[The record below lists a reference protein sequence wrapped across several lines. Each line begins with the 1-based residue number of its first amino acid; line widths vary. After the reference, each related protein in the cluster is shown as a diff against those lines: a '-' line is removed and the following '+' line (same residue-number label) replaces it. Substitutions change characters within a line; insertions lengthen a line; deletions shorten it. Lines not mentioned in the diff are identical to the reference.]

1 MNGPVTP
8 EFVPPVSVDRFERG
22 DIEAA
27 EFTHEAHVYVAW
39 QYLGRL
45 ALPEAIAR
53 YSAGLKALTR
63 RLGVEQKYHE
73 TITWFFMIEVA
84 ERIARGKDQD
94 WPAFRSGNAD
104 LFDDAGGLIA
114 RHYSSERLSSPL
126 ARHQFVLP
134 DRMLNTTVA

>member
-1 MNGPVTP
+1 MIDPITAGCA
-8 EFVPPVSVDRFERG
+8 PPVSVERFERG
-22 DIEAA
+22 DIEAT
-27 EFTHEAHVYVAW
+27 EFDHEAHVYVAW
-39 QYLGRL
+39 NYLRRL
-45 ALPEAIAR
+45 QLPEAIAR

-84 ERIARGKDQD
+84 ERIARGADED
-94 WPAFRSGNAD
+94 WPTFRAGNAD

-134 DRMLNTTVA
+134 DRMLDATGG